1 MSAFVDFALV
11 KQQVSMEMVLDHY
24 RIQLRKVNA
33 QSLRGPCPLPAHRSK
48 GESFCVNATKNV
60 WACQSASCVAAR
72 EGRRGGNVL
81 DFTSA
86 MEQCTIRDAAL
97 KLSNWFM
104 VPPHTE
110 GEARA
115 SPARDPETEKLG
127 AERKREGDASAESS
141 AHNKPLGFTLKS
153 IDHAHPYLT
162 ERGINKETAEHFGVG
177 FYSGRGTMSGKIV
190 IPIENR
196 EGKLVAYAGRAIDES
211 EPKYKMP
218 AGFVKML
225 ELFNLHR
232 AIPTGCDYVICV
244 EGFFGCMRI
253 SQSGFLS
260 VVALMGST
268 LSDVQ
273 EEIIASTFAKAVLL
287 LDGDN
292 AGREATADIALRLAR
307 RTFVKVIELP
317 EGVQPD
323 QLSTEEIRTLLG
335 SL

>member
-72 EGRRGGNVL
+72 AGRRGGNVL
-81 DFTSA
+81 DFIAA

-97 KLSNWFM
+97 KLQNWFM
-104 VPPHTE
+104 VSSTE

-115 SPARDPETEKLG
+115 NPARDPEQEKLV

-141 AHNKPLGFTLKS
+141 AHNKPLGFTLKG
-153 IDHAHPYLT
+153 IDYGHPYLT
-162 ERGINKETAEHFGVG
+162 DRGITKETAEHFGVG
-177 FYSGRGTMSGKIV
+177 FYSGRGTMYGKIV
-190 IPIENR
+190 VPIENR
-196 EGKLVAYAGRAIDES
+196 EGELVAYAGRSIDGS

-218 AGFVKML
+218 AGFVKTL
-225 ELFNLHR
+225 ELWNLHR
-232 AIPTGCDYVICV
+232 ALAAGSDSVVIV
-244 EGFFGCMRI
+244 EGFFPCI
-253 SQSGFLS
+253 HVHHSGFPS

-268 LSDVQ
+268 LSEVQ
-273 EEIIASTFAKAVLL
+273 EALLVSSFLKAVLL
-287 LDGDN
+287 LDGDQ
-292 AGREATADIALRLAR
+292 AGREATASLVTRLVSKMFVKAIALPDGA
-307 RTFVKVIELP
+307 
-317 EGVQPD
+317 QPD
-323 QLSTEEIRTLLG
+323 HLSSEEIRSLLG